1 MMQVPVYDINGN
13 KIKEIELPPHFEEEI
28 RPDLI
33 KRAVLAIYSH
43 KRQPYGVYE
52 YAGLEASA
60 WTSKRRRTWRT
71 SYGRGISRVP
81 RAIMLRSGGLF
92 IWTARLVPHAVK
104 GRRAH
109 PPKPEKIWYE
119 KINKKE
125 KRKAIR
131 SAIAATANKY
141 FLIKRHQKA
150 SKIIEDLLKIY
161 ELPIIL
167 TSEIEEIDK
176 TRELKTVF
184 KNIGIYSFIEYVKE
198 TKRQRA
204 GKGKR
209 RGRRLVMNRGLLV
222 VIGDEDSNV
231 TKVNM
236 EGLEIVP
243 VNKLNAEVL
252 APGAKPGRFTVW
264 TENAIENLRNL
275 FI

>member
-1 MMQVPVYDINGN
+1 MHAFVYDANGN
-13 KIKEIELPPHFEEEI
+13 ILKEIELPPHFEEEI

-43 KRQPYGVYE
+43 KRQPYGSYE
-52 YAGLEASA
+52 DAGLEASA
-60 WTSKRRRTWRT
+60 WTSKRRRSYRT

-81 RAIMLRSGGLF
+81 RSILVRIGGMF
-92 IWTARLVPHAVK
+92 IWIARKVPNAVK

-125 KRKAIR
+125 RKKAIR

-141 FLIKRHQKA
+141 FVLNRYSKA
-150 SKIIEDLLKIY
+150 SEIIEKILEKY
-161 ELPIIL
+161 TLPIIL
-167 TSEIEEIDK
+167 TSDIEKINK
-176 TRELKTVF
+176 TKDLRSIF
-184 KNIGIYSFIEYVKE
+184 KNLGIYEFIEYVKE

-209 RGRRLVMNRGLLV
+209 RGRRVVMNRGLLLV
-222 VIGDEDSNV
+222 VGDEKSEIN
-231 TKVNM
+231 KINM
-236 EGLEIVP
+236 EGVEIVP

-252 APGAKPGRFTVW
+252 APSAKPGRFTIW
-264 TENAIENLRNL
+264 TEKAIENLRNL